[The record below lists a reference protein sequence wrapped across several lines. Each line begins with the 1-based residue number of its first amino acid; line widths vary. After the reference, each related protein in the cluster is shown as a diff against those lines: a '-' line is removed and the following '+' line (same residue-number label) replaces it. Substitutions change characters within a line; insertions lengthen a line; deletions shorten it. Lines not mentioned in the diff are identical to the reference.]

1 MHLVGMSSILMF
13 RTIAGVTKRFA
24 ATRIFTSVRFFSSM
38 GSEMRLQ
45 IFQTRIRLETSLE
58 LQF

>member
-1 MHLVGMSSILMF
+1 MSSILMF
-13 RTIAGVTKRFA
+13 RTITGVTKGFA
-24 ATRIFTSVRFFSSM
+24 ATRIFTSIWFFSSM

-45 IFQTRIRLETSLE
+45 IFQTRICLETSLE